1 MVNED
6 KPILLFDGVCNF
18 CDSTVNFIIDRDPRK
33 NIRFA
38 ALQSQA
44 GQQLLEKFSLDKNNF
59 DSLVVV
65 HKGRYFKKTSAVL
78 RIVRWMKFP
87 WNWLSIFII
96 IPPFIGNFFYDIVAR
111 NRYKWFGKLEYCRV
125 PTPDVKERFLQ

>member
-18 CDSTVNFIIDRDPRK
+18 CDSTVNFIIDRDPHK

-65 HKGRYFKKTSAVL
+65 YKGRYFKKTAAVL
-78 RIVRWMKFP
+78 RVVRWMKFP
-87 WNWLSIFII
+87 WNIMSIFIV
-96 IPPFIGNFFYDIVAR
+96 IPTFIGNFFYDIVAR

-125 PTPDVKERFLQ
+125 PTPDVKERFLS

>member
-18 CDSTVNFIIDRDPRK
+18 CDGTVNFIIDRDPHK

-38 ALQSQA
+38 ALQSES
-44 GQQLLEKFSLDKNNF
+44 GQQLLKKFSLDTENF

-65 HKGRYFKKTSAVL
+65 HKGRYFKKTSAVW
-78 RIVRWMKFP
+78 RVVRWMKFP
-87 WNWLSIFII
+87 WNLLSIFIV

-111 NRYKWFGKLEYCRV
+111 NRYKWFGKLEYCRM
-125 PTPDVKERFLQ
+125 PTPDIQERFLT